1 MSSINTLKQAFYR
14 EWQNLKI
21 YLVGKKIFEAVENNE
36 EKVVNVPIKKYFQKQ
51 KRSSEN
57 SLIKKGLEFKLLFS
71 QNSFLEK
78 KACISEF
85 TSLVKRLKQYVAS
98 HDQIKQV
105 QKISKF
111 YFKEKEG
118 WSCFT
123 GQRAFKEL
131 LKIYNFLI
139 NYPDCSDVFVINLIR
154 NDNYR
159 FCYISNGVTMYVSCK
174 AEGLSLDQWNRV
186 YELSKKFK
194 PTTRVKTLEGKTSD
208 ATELR
213 LQVKETL
220 VRTLE
225 EYQNYVAK
233 KKKNPDKIA
242 RMKKRQNQDV
252 MMKKVK
258 RQDNMMEDIKHQV
271 VMTENIQNQDETM
284 KEIQDSDEQTMEEG
298 QNLDSTMDE
307 AQNQDGTME

>member
-174 AEGLSLDQWNRV
+174 AEGLSLDQFNYL

-213 LQVKETL
+213 L
-220 VRTLE
+220 R
-225 EYQNYVAK
+225 
-233 KKKNPDKIA
+233 
-242 RMKKRQNQDV
+242 
-252 MMKKVK
+252 
-258 RQDNMMEDIKHQV
+258 
-271 VMTENIQNQDETM
+271 
-284 KEIQDSDEQTMEEG
+284 
-298 QNLDSTMDE
+298 
-307 AQNQDGTME
+307 